1 MPIGARYTRHS
12 VDRGRRARCPCTC
25 TRPAIDLVVLRQLH
39 SAVLSVSGNQMAK
52 HIDILIA
59 ARHGMESID
68 CSSPVQKAER
78 SPCRRCQEGHQAS
91 RPPTPAS
98 LPSPNRLHKFLL
110 PLGDLNSQFRTRAH
124 GGWHGMRVRPVAGLE
139 RKCCLH
145 VCHCFL
151 SRS

>member
-1 MPIGARYTRHS
+1 MPSLPG
-12 VDRGRRARCPCTC
+12 
-25 TRPAIDLVVLRQLH
+25 
-39 SAVLSVSGNQMAK
+39 
-52 HIDILIA
+52 
-59 ARHGMESID
+59 
-68 CSSPVQKAER
+68 
-78 SPCRRCQEGHQAS
+78 

-145 VCHCFL
+145 VMCVIAFRL
-151 SRS
+151 DLDRE